1 VSRKSVW
8 DLHLDIQGEVGSSRQ
23 DVAHRFTLSVLGEV
37 RSDVR
42 FAGCIRASRG
52 NPDTDRAGTVGR
64 NSYEGPGYASV
75 DLRFARDFVAG
86 KRAHVDVSVDVFLN
100 LDSARRAMSS
110 IVPDTELK
118 S

>member
-23 DVAHRFTLSVLGEV
+23 DVAHRFTLAVLGEL

-42 FAGCIRASRG
+42 VAGRIRASG
-52 NPDTDRAGTVGR
+52 NPNTDRPGTVGR